1 MQGCLQARQRKSTP
15 LMQGGQQKNDKS
27 PGLQWCGT
35 NGICLL
41 LLQGVNKDMNS
52 GQGKSPWN
60 AASTGFLWV
69 CAAKRTPAENKN
81 SELRMNSLSFLHSDF
96 LNCASGYLVLVG
108 GDDTEKRLKRWIY
121 DMKTEAGIWIVLFLS
136 SKFRPLFN
144 WVYATKKMPVRGRS
158 SNLQKVGSKPKRCER
173 VYKRTA

>member
-1 MQGCLQARQRKSTP
+1 MRADRQKKRPDLERNVRPGTAWDALTKKIPS
-15 LMQGGQQKNDKS
+15 KNE
-27 PGLQWCGT
+27 
-35 NGICLL
+35 
-41 LLQGVNKDMNS
+41 NS
-52 GQGKSPWN
+52 G
-60 AASTGFLWV
+60 F
-69 CAAKRTPAENKN
+69 
-81 SELRMNSLSFLHSDF
+81 RMDSFSFLHSDF
-96 LNCASGYLVLVG
+96 LNFASGYLVLVG